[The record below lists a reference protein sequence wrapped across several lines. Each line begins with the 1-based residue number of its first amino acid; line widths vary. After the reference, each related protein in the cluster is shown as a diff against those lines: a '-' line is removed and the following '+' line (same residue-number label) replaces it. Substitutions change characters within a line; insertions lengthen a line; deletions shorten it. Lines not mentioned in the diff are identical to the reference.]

1 MQESDTQGC
10 QTGCQSHVSALSST
24 HVTALLRRRQ
34 GFRGVLAALW
44 VGVWRLVV
52 MRRPAPCHAG
62 PGGGGLPSG
71 WRARRGDTYLPLKNP
86 GAFSLRGFWFLGVG
100 WVSGMGLWLHC
111 GLVVAFYGVLVYN
124 MRVCLVAGL

>member
-1 MQESDTQGC
+1 MQESNAHGC
-10 QTGCQSHVSALSST
+10 QKGCQSSVSPMITMDDS
-24 HVTALLRRRQ
+24 ALLRRRH
-34 GFRGVLAALW
+34 GVRGVWAALG

-86 GAFSLRGFWFLGVG
+86 GAFSMRGILDWALG
-100 WVSGMGLWLHC
+100 
-111 GLVVAFYGVLVYN
+111 GVLGWGCGFTAGWWRRFMGYWCHN